1 MIITVGYYTA
11 SLMQDLSVS
20 LGTFGCVGHS
30 SNRGVRV
37 LANRDGQHAH
47 AVLPRKR
54 SRPGSMSLDGSR
66 GGWLWTDR
74 LSSTRSGGAA
84 RAMQGWVAVPGTALP
99 ALAYGMVHVAE
110 VGAIR

>member
-1 MIITVGYYTA
+1 MIIAVGYYTA

-37 LANRDGQHAH
+37 LANRDGQHTH

-54 SRPGSMSLDGSR
+54 SRPGSMTLDGSR

-84 RAMQGWVAVPGTALP
+84 GAMQGRVAAPGAALP
-99 ALAYGMVHVAE
+99 ALVYAAE
-110 VGAIR
+110 VGAMR

>member
-1 MIITVGYYTA
+1 MIIAVGCYTA

-30 SNRGVRV
+30 SNR
-37 LANRDGQHAH
+37 DGQHTH

-54 SRPGSMSLDGSR
+54 SRPGSTTLDGSR

-74 LSSTRSGGAA
+74 LSSARCGAA
-84 RAMQGWVAVPGTALP
+84 GAMQGRVAASGAALP
-99 ALAYGMVHVAE
+99 ALVYAAE
-110 VGAIR
+110 VGAMR